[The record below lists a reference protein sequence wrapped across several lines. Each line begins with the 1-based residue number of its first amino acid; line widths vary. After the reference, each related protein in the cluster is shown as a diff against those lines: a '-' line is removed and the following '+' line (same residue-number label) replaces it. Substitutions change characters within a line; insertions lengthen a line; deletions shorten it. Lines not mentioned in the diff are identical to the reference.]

1 KIYPRKKRKASSFL
15 HVGGKHE
22 YVVLSCF
29 QVSFFPFI
37 PSIISPT
44 RLHYMPSTSSY
55 EMFHYEY
62 RSS

>member
-1 KIYPRKKRKASSFL
+1 MYPRKKKCFL

-29 QVSFFPFI
+29 QVSFCPFI

-55 EMFHYEY
+55 EIIHHEC
-62 RSS
+62 RLLW